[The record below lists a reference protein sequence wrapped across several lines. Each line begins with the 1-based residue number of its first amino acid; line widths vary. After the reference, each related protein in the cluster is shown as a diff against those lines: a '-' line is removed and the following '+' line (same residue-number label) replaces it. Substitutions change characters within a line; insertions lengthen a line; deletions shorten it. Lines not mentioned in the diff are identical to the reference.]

1 MDGEVNPLEHLHE
14 THETRLGGWGGGWSA
29 RDTTGFF
36 YGGFRLCDGLRIIGK
51 LLDTGARVFR
61 CL

>member
-1 MDGEVNPLEHLHE
+1 MEGGVNPPEHLH
-14 THETRLGGWGGGWSA
+14 TRDTPSSRRGRNT